1 MERQDVRLGIWVFTD
16 HNYNIIKEGPFE
28 DVSSF
33 SKNAPNGIF
42 MSKKLYEQTIREKG
56 DE

>member
-1 MERQDVRLGIWVFTD
+1 MERQDVRLGTWVFTD
-16 HNYNIIKEGPFE
+16 HNYNIIKEGSFE

-56 DE
+56 NE